1 MNVLKTVGTLCAALL
16 LTACGETNELEV
28 MRANF
33 ASPPETARPGVYW
46 YFMDGNLSKES
57 ITKDLEA
64 MKEAGIGYVTFLEVN
79 VGVPRGKVDFFSDEW
94 KECFAH
100 AVKEC
105 ERLGIGMTLGIGPG
119 WNGSG
124 GPWVEGEQSMQHMV
138 SSETH
143 VKGGGL
149 RKIKLEVPAPATP
162 YFGEGALT
170 PELKAYRDSFYTDI
184 SVIAFPAVPG
194 KTRIDDVQSKA
205 LYYRQPY
212 SSSPGVKQFMDRD
225 NEPAEAYPADII
237 HAEQVIDLT
246 SMMKGDSLIWD
257 APQGEWTVM
266 RFAARNNGAV
276 TRPAP
281 MPGLGF
287 ESDKADSTALKAHLD
302 KFTGELISMLGDRD
316 TTLQGGLKYLH
327 IDSWEVGAQNWTPRL
342 REEFIKR
349 RGYDPQP
356 YYPVYAGYIVG
367 DKNISERFLWDLRQ
381 TMQELM
387 IENHSSFVRR
397 YANSNGMR
405 LSIEPYDMNPMQD
418 LELGASADLPMAEF
432 WSIGGFNTSFS
443 AVEASSLAHV
453 KGQRVVPAESF
464 TAYLDGWKQ
473 HPASMKNQNDWTFAA
488 GINRLV
494 YHTFQHQALPDSLRP
509 GMTMGPYGVHWDRNQ
524 TWWPYVGA
532 YHTYVAR
539 CQYMLQSAT
548 PVADVLYLTPEEAP
562 YVFRAPKS
570 ALSGEFLIDKRG
582 YSFDACPPSLLKGAD
597 VKDGRIVF
605 PSGASY
611 RMMVLPHFPSMTPS
625 MLEKIKSLVDKGA
638 ILVGLPPEQTPG
650 LADYPAS
657 EKKLQT
663 LVGELWGNDAN
674 SKGLTE
680 RKYGKGTVY
689 TGNLLMEKEDNMY
702 PDYSVTSSILANK
715 LGVMPDFSAN
725 PDDVR
730 YIHERKGDIDIYFV
744 SNRTENEISPQCT
757 FRVSGKQPQ
766 LWNPMD
772 GTTRNLTSFKDDGES
787 TQISL
792 EFGPTESYFIVFA
805 GKPEH
810 NTGEPNFPKMSLLTA
825 VNGPWQVNF
834 DPKWGGPKSV
844 TFDSLSDWSLSENEG
859 IRYYSGTAVYNT
871 TFKADKPSAG
881 RVILS
886 LGDVKNIAK
895 VTLNGEDIG
904 VVWCAPWQ
912 IDVTDA
918 VKSGENALE
927 VEVTNL
933 WVNRLIGDELLP
945 DDGIVNDSWP
955 DWLLNGQPRPG
966 KRYTFTTWKHYS
978 ADSPLQPSGLLGPV
992 TLLKEAN

>member
-1 MNVLKTVGTLCAALL
+1 MNFLKTVCAICTALL
-16 LTACGETNELEV
+16 LGGCHHTNELELL
-28 MRANF
+28 RADF
-33 ASPPETARPGVYW
+33 VSPPETARPGVYW
-46 YFMDGNLSKES
+46 YFMDGNISKES

-100 AVKEC
+100 AVREC

-124 GPWVEGEQSMQHMV
+124 GPWVDGAGSMQHMV
-138 SSETH
+138 SSVTD
-143 VKGGGL
+143 VKGGGV
-149 RKIKLEVPAPATP
+149 RKIRLDVPAPAPP

-170 PELKAYRDSFYTDI
+170 PELKCRRDSFYTDI
-184 SVIAFPAVPG
+184 AVIAFPSVAG

-225 NEPAEAYPADII
+225 NEPAGAYPQDII
-237 HAEQVIDLT
+237 RREDVVDLT
-246 SMMKGDSLIWD
+246 PMMKGDTLTWD
-257 APQGEWTVM
+257 VPEGEWTIM
-266 RFAARNNGAV
+266 RLVARNNGAV

-281 MPGLGF
+281 MPGVGF
-287 ESDKADSTALKAHLD
+287 ESDKADTLALKAHLD
-302 KFTGELISMLGDRD
+302 KFTGELLDILGRRD

-342 REEFIKR
+342 REEFAKR

-381 TMQELM
+381 TLQELM
-387 IENHSSFVRR
+387 IENHSSYVRR
-397 YANSNGMR
+397 YANRHGMR

-432 WSIGGFNTSFS
+432 WSMGGFNTSFS

-494 YHTFQHQALPDSLRP
+494 YHTFQHQSLPDSLRP

-532 YHTYVAR
+532 YHTYVTR
-539 CQYMLQSAT
+539 CQYMLQSGV

-562 YVFRAPKS
+562 YVFRAPQS
-570 ALSGEFLIDKRG
+570 ALSGDFLIDKRG
-582 YSFDACPPSLLKGAD
+582 YSFDACPPSLLKGAE
-597 VKDGRIVF
+597 VKEGKIVF

-611 RMMVLPHFPSMTPS
+611 RMMVLPHFPTMTPE
-625 MLEKIKSLVDKGA
+625 MLGKIRSLVADGA
-638 ILVGLPPEQTPG
+638 VLVGLPPEQTPG
-650 LADYPAS
+650 LTGYPAS
-657 EKKLQT
+657 EGKLRSI
-663 LVGELWGNDAN
+663 VGELWGPDPL
-674 SKGLTE
+674 SPGLTE
-680 RKYGKGTVY
+680 RRYGKGIVF
-689 TGNLLMEKEDNMY
+689 TGETLAEKEDNMY
-702 PDYSVTSSILANK
+702 PDYSVTSTILAER
-715 LGVMPDFSAN
+715 LGVAPDFTAA

-744 SNRTENEISPQCT
+744 SNRTEGEVAPRCT
-757 FRVSGKQPQ
+757 FRVTGKQPQ

-772 GTTRNLTSFKDDGES
+772 GSTRDLTSFTDNGE
-787 TQISL
+787 TTIIDL
-792 EFGPTESYFIVFA
+792 RFDPLESYFIVFA
-805 GKPEH
+805 GKSTR
-810 NTGEPNFPKMSLLTA
+810 NTGEPNFPEMSALTT
-825 VNGPWQVNF
+825 VEGPWRVQF
-834 DPKWGGPKSV
+834 DPKWGGPESV
-844 TFDSLSDWSLSENEG
+844 TFDSLADWSHSDDEG
-859 IRYYSGTAVYNT
+859 IRFYSGTAVYNT
-871 TFKADKPSAG
+871 VFRGEKPSKG

-886 LGDVKNIAK
+886 LGDVRNIAR
-895 VTLNGEDIG
+895 VTVNGQDVG
-904 VVWCAPWQ
+904 VVWCTPWQ
-912 IDVTDA
+912 IDITDA
-918 VKSGENALE
+918 MKSGENDLRI
-927 VEVTNL
+927 EVTNL
-933 WVNRLIGDELLP
+933 WVNRLIGDESLP
-945 DDGIVNDSWP
+945 DDGIVDGEWP
-955 DWLLNGQPRPG
+955 EWLLNGKPRPG
-966 KRYTFTTWKHYS
+966 KRYTFTTWKHYT

-992 TLLKEAN
+992 RIMTR